1 MTKIQ
6 AIRKFVD
13 FIAGEH
19 VIIARNRCDEGNWTM
34 DIDNPTPRITL
45 PKDFD
50 YRDDQD
56 KMFRTDF
63 VNRCSVAKGFS
74 DVTLTILHEF
84 GHWFNRQVMN
94 IVVYDGLVADETEE
108 EYLSN
113 PYEMLA
119 TQWAICWLLCPA
131 NRKIAK
137 AFEKD
142 FFGRT

>member
-1 MTKIQ
+1 MTKLQ

-19 VIIARNRCDEGNWTM
+19 VTIARNRCDDGNWGM
-34 DIDNPTPRITL
+34 DVSNSTPRLTL

-50 YRDDQD
+50 YRDDED
-56 KMFRTDF
+56 KAFRADF
-63 VNRCSVAKGFS
+63 VNRCYVAKGFS

-94 IVVYDGLVADETEE
+94 IVVYDGLVKSEDN
-108 EYLSN
+108 YFSN

-142 FFGRT
+142 FFGRV